1 MSSHNIELSGFTTKQ
16 NKPIPSKSVK
26 LCCFTCHNNNIQQ
39 WSFDQ
44 LKHKK
49 YQHPHL
55 PFIHKT
61 SNPHILHTEHQYCIK
76 WRALPLFTDKPTK
89 LISVKISKYFRYW
102 TLKRLQNFLWIS
114 EENHSLSFIY
124 STSESLSF
132 SQYFQLCSAKLC
144 WCMMKVINMLN
155 SCFLY
160 PLRSYY
166 YRKNQHFNQAHIV
179 ETLHTHKAL
188 FCISSHM
195 WKII

>member
-1 MSSHNIELSGFTTKQ
+1 V
-16 NKPIPSKSVK
+16 KS
-26 LCCFTCHNNNIQQ
+26 CCFTCHNNNIQQ

-102 TLKRLQNFLWIS
+102 TLKRLQNFLWIG
-114 EENHSLSFIY
+114 EENHLFHIRKSQFLSVFSVMFCKTLLMHDESHKYVKQLFSVSSPLVLLPKEPTFQSSTCCRNTSY
-124 STSESLSF
+124 S
-132 SQYFQLCSAKLC
+132 
-144 WCMMKVINMLN
+144 
-155 SCFLY
+155 
-160 PLRSYY
+160 
-166 YRKNQHFNQAHIV
+166 
-179 ETLHTHKAL
+179 
-188 FCISSHM
+188 
-195 WKII
+195 